1 MRTMALVAVVFLVGF
16 MGVAWG
22 APTVSIDENGNGFVN
37 GQPISHT
44 MSQDPLPGGLVT
56 LTYTTGIAGL
66 LQGDLTLLDNTGA
79 QSDDVR
85 FLGDANGTIFFYSDI
100 DLDQGLHA
108 LADVGLPQTYLTTQ
122 KVIEESGIDGY
133 YESTSYTPDEA
144 TAGYLPGSAIVY
156 TIVSD
161 DARVPEPCTMS
172 LLALGL
178 GGAALLRRRKK

>member
-1 MRTMALVAVVFLVGF
+1 
-16 MGVAWG
+16 
-22 APTVSIDENGNGFVN
+22 
-37 GQPISHT
+37 
-44 MSQDPLPGGLVT
+44 
-56 LTYTTGIAGL
+56 L